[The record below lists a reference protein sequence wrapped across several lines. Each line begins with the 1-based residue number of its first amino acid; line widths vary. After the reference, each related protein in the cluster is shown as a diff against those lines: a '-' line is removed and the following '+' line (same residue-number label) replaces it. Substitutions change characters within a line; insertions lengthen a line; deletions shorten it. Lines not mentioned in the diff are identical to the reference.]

1 MSSPPGS
8 TLYGVQP
15 VDTPF
20 SGTTDANGGFTQ
32 KVIPRSAY
40 WTVLKL
46 VGMAT
51 GNPTWTLY
59 KSGATIPIDFG
70 LGPNVSMGPFLLA
83 PQQDITL
90 VIKNALPKLPV
101 TGTITG
107 LQAPDLS
114 SVVGHFQ
121 PQSSFVTVGAQGALP
136 TDFNPVRFT
145 TAAVLSGA
153 TVIPVADT
161 SIFAPDQAVDVNPGG
176 THLVASV
183 QIGVSITLQTGVTAN
198 IPAGSPVMRVGV
210 VGIFGQPIA
219 VTFNPANPG
228 TNKVTPAAFQQAQF
242 AADVNQN
249 PLAGGATV
257 TLVTGIV
264 GQTIY
269 IWSVHLGISAVTSN
283 VVLQDTLGNF
293 YWRSTFNN
301 TTSPAGINSE
311 FDTNCFGVQVP
322 NDGRSLQLLNG
333 DAGAHGIFGTVYYS
347 QG

>member
-32 KVIPRSAY
+32 KIIPRSAY
-40 WTVLKL
+40 WTVLKV

-70 LGPNVSMGPFLLA
+70 LGPNVSMGPILVA

-101 TGTITG
+101 TGTLTG
-107 LQAPDLS
+107 LQASDLQ

-145 TAAVLSGA
+145 TAAVTAGA

-161 SIFAPDQAVDVNPGG
+161 SIFAPDQAVDIPPGG
-176 THLVASV
+176 THLVQSV
-183 QIGVSITLQTGVTAN
+183 QIGVSITLQTAVTAN

-219 VTFNPANPG
+219 VTFNPANSG
-228 TNKVTPAAFQQAQF
+228 SNHVTPAPWQAANQQ
-242 AADVNQN
+242 
-249 PLAGGATV
+249 L
-257 TLVTGIV
+257 L
-264 GQTIY
+264 
-269 IWSVHLGISAVTSN
+269 
-283 VVLQDTLGNF
+283 
-293 YWRSTFNN
+293 
-301 TTSPAGINSE
+301 E
-311 FDTNCFGVQVP
+311 FEVQVP
-322 NDGRSLQLLNG
+322 ASSSVLIIPSPGGTLLIYLHSLAVWTISHPVNSKFAFTDTFLASNIIHTPDSGNFTQWNFDLK
-333 DAGAHGIFGTVYYS
+333 GAPLANSSSGVSIQNSGTAITDFIIGTIAYS
-347 QG
+347 IG